1 MSLIKSAT
9 ANTHWIYIICDTS
22 WTRSKVWVIFHH
34 GMKNCIDRVCGQI
47 VRTLLA
53 LTKCLRQRLK
63 HNMLNR
69 CCQHDVV
76 CNKLCKDS
84 IWENTC
90 KQAIDI
96 FCVRSW
102 NKSLAHNTRRS
113 FLQNLKLVIDAAHD
127 TIWATVVD
135 KGCGELFYVLIARRA
150 CATKVRKQIM
160 RDRTR
165 IALDTHC
172 LDWVFTTTLENQQDR
187 VYDTIWWRTTYNNT
201 WHWHNLGLEW

>member
-9 ANTHWIYIICDTS
+9 HFANTHWIYKICDTS
-22 WTRSKVWVIFHH
+22 WTRSKVWVRFHH
-34 GMKNCIDRVCGQI
+34 GMKNLIDRVCGQI

-69 CCQHDVV
+69 CCQHDMD

-96 FCVRSW
+96 LCARNW
-102 NKSLAHNTRRS
+102 NTSLAHNARRS
-113 FLQNLKLVIDAAHD
+113 FLQNLQTSH
-127 TIWATVVD
+127 
-135 KGCGELFYVLIARRA
+135 RRS
-150 CATKVRKQIM
+150 
-160 RDRTR
+160 
-165 IALDTHC
+165 L
-172 LDWVFTTTLENQQDR
+172 
-187 VYDTIWWRTTYNNT
+187 
-201 WHWHNLGLEW
+201 WHNMTQSSTKSLVNFIGAHRTESMCHKG